1 MRTVVITGGVSG
13 IGKALADTLRAAG
26 DKVITVDLHD
36 ADVTV
41 DLTTDEGRAALVDQV
56 RELSGGTID
65 AVVANAGLAHPIA
78 ATIGVNYF
86 GAVATLEGLAPLLAG
101 SEAPRAALTT
111 SMASLHPN
119 DAQLV
124 DLCLAGD
131 EAGALARAEELAA
144 DPATG
149 NLIYGSSKAAIAR
162 WMRRNAPTDTWAGAG
177 VPLNAVAPGV
187 VFTPMTADLTATEES
202 REYLKTM
209 VPMPLNGFMEARVI
223 ADVLDFLISEKN
235 THLCGQVIFVDGG
248 SDVVIRGDSTW

>member
-1 MRTVVITGGVSG
+1 MRTIVITGGISG
-13 IGKALADTLRAAG
+13 IGKALADTVRAAG

-36 ADVTV
+36 ADVNV
-41 DLTTDEGRAALVDQV
+41 DLTTALGREALVEQV

-65 AVVANAGLAHPIA
+65 GIVANAGLAAPVA

-86 GAVATLEGLAPLLAG
+86 GALATLEGLRPLLAG
-101 SEAPRAALTT
+101 SDAPRAALTT

-119 DAQLV
+119 DEKLV

-144 DPATG
+144 DPQTG
-149 NLIYGSSKAAIAR
+149 NLIYGSSKAALAR
-162 WMRRNAPTDTWAGAG
+162 WMRRVAATPEWAGEG
-177 VPLNAVAPGV
+177 IPLNGVAPGV
-187 VFTPMTADLTATEES
+187 AFTPMTADLTATQEA
-202 REYLKTM
+202 REGLLEM
-209 VPMPLNGFMEARVI
+209 VPMPLNGFMEAQVV
-223 ADVLDFLISEKN
+223 ADVLNFLISVKN